1 VKKHLNQLGITCLT
15 ETKVVAVSD
24 QGVHVETAGGEKD
37 VLEVD
42 TVVLAIGSRPNSF
55 LVQEVGDRIKE
66 VYSIGDSV
74 APGKISRCISD
85 AVELG
90 LKI

>member
-1 VKKHLNQLGITCLT
+1 M
-15 ETKVVAVSD
+15 
-24 QGVHVETAGGEKD
+24 ETAGGERK
-37 VLEVD
+37 VIEID
-42 TVVLAIGSRPNSF
+42 TLVLAIGSRSNKF

-74 APGKISRCISD
+74 APGKISRCIND

-90 LKI
+90 LRV